1 MSASS
6 IRIDKWLWA
15 CRFFKTRKLAKQ
27 NIDGGKVK
35 VNGVRAKPSR
45 ELAMGDLVQLRLGWD
60 ERTVE
65 VLVLSGQRRGAP
77 VAQTL
82 YAETQESITA
92 REKNAGLR
100 KAGGNAL
107 LVSDRRPTKKERRQ
121 IHRFKQDI

>member
-1 MSASS
+1 MSSSS

-15 CRFFKTRKLAKQ
+15 CRFFKTRSLAKQ

-35 VNGVRAKPSR
+35 VNGARAKPSR
-45 ELAMGDLVQLRLGWD
+45 ELAVGDLVQFRHGWD

-65 VLVLSGQRRGAP
+65 VLILSDQRRGAP
-77 VAQTL
+77 IAQTL
-82 YAETQESITA
+82 YAETEESLTA
-92 REKNAGLR
+92 REKNASLR

-107 LVSDRRPTKKERRQ
+107 LVSDRRPSKKERRQ